1 MIYELNPEKIIYPYL
16 VKVRADSARKTI
28 RRLTRSQFLWRAI
41 SENSVRKIAA

>member
-28 RRLTRSQFLWRAI
+28 RRLTWEDNLYIVNLSY
-41 SENSVRKIAA
+41 

>member
-28 RRLTRSQFLWRAI
+28 RRLTGLGPVRHYPSQ
-41 SENSVRKIAA
+41 NH

>member
-28 RRLTRSQFLWRAI
+28 RRLTRFDARFS
-41 SENSVRKIAA
+41 

>member
-28 RRLTRSQFLWRAI
+28 RRLTCGSAI
-41 SENSVRKIAA
+41 SPQG